1 MSRLFKS
8 FVLLLLALFALDC
21 SGHAFGYWKFDGPST
36 FGLVVWSAITV
47 GAMWASLS
55 QLRSL
60 GTSPVSSHEAGAS
73 RPVIGQAEGTPAH
86 EAAAQRPGRSRS
98 YIARHWRGE
107 LSLARSYW
115 VN

>member
-36 FGLVVWSAITV
+36 FGLVVWLAITV

-73 RPVIGQAEGTPAH
+73 RPVIGQARSEERRVGKECRSRGSRAH
-86 EAAAQRPGRSRS
+86 E
-98 YIARHWRGE
+98 
-107 LSLARSYW
+107 
-115 VN
+115 NK